1 MKIGFF
7 GTPEHSAI
15 LLKSLIDSGFEIS
28 FVVTNMD
35 KPQGRDRKLTPSF
48 VKRLA
53 IENNIPVLQFN
64 SLKEDIAIHEINSYN
79 AEVYI
84 VYAFGSIIP
93 RKIFDFPLGK
103 TINLHGS
110 ILPEFRGASPLQTAI
125 LNNYKETGI
134 TLQYITDEL
143 DAGSIIS
150 IAKVN
155 IDDSDT
161 FGTLLEK
168 LTNLGI
174 AEIIRLLKSFSGK
187 PFQSI
192 EQDHNK
198 ATFCKKIKVEER
210 KLDFNYSDI
219 EIHNKIRAFNP
230 GNICFTSFRDKR
242 LNVYKST
249 KTELSSEERAGS
261 LQILDKKTF
270 GVVCG
275 NKKIIVLDEV
285 QFENKKVMKSSDF
298 INGSRPLNGEMF
310 I

>member
-15 LLKSLIDSGFEIS
+15 LLKSLIDNGFNVS

-35 KPQGRDRKLTPSF
+35 KPQGRDRRLAPSF
-48 VKRLA
+48 VKKIALA
-53 IENNIPVLQFN
+53 NNIPVLQFN
-64 SLKEDIAIHEINSYN
+64 TLKEENAIQEINSYN
-79 AEVYI
+79 ADIYL

-93 RKIFDFPLGK
+93 RKIFDFPIGK

-110 ILPEFRGASPLQTAI
+110 ILPEFRGASPIQAAI
-125 LNNYKETGI
+125 LNNYLETGL

-150 IAKVN
+150 IVKVN
-155 IDDSDT
+155 IEESDT
-161 FGTLLEK
+161 FGTLLDK
-168 LTNLGI
+168 LTIIGVN
-174 AEIIRLLKSFSGK
+174 EIIKLLRSFDGK
-187 PFQSI
+187 PLQST
-192 EQDHNK
+192 EQDHSK
-198 ATFCKKIKVEER
+198 ATFCKKIKVEDR
-210 KLDFNYSDI
+210 KIDFNLSDL
-219 EIHNKIRAFNP
+219 EIHNKVRAFNP
-230 GNICFTSFRDKR
+230 GNICFTTFRDKR
-242 LNVYKST
+242 LNVYKTT
-249 KTELSSEERAGS
+249 KTELKSDEKIGS

-275 NKKIIVLDEV
+275 NKKIIILDEV

-298 INGSRPLNGEMF
+298 INGFRPQNGELF

>member
-7 GTPEHSAI
+7 GTPEHSAF
-15 LLKSLIDSGFEIS
+15 LLKSLIDGGFEIS
-28 FVVTNMD
+28 FVVTNVD

-48 VKRLA
+48 VKKLA
-53 IENNIPVLQFN
+53 LENNIPVLQFN
-64 SLKEDIAIHEINSYN
+64 SLKEEIAIQEINSFN
-79 AEVYI
+79 ADIYI

-93 RKIFDFPLGK
+93 RKIFDFPVGK

-110 ILPEFRGASPLQTAI
+110 ILPEFRGASPLQAAI

-150 IAKVN
+150 LVKAN
-155 IDDSDT
+155 IEESDT
-161 FGTLLEK
+161 FGSLLEK
-168 LTNLGI
+168 LTNLGTI
-174 AEIIRLLKSFSGK
+174 EIIKLLRNFTGK
-187 PFQSI
+187 PFLSI
-192 EQDHNK
+192 DQDHNK

-210 KLDFNYSDI
+210 KLDFNCSDA
-219 EIHNKIRAFNP
+219 EIHNKVRAFNP

-242 LNVYKST
+242 LNVYKTT
-249 KTELSSEERAGS
+249 KTELNSEESIGS

-275 NKKIIVLDEV
+275 NKKIIILDEV

-298 INGSRPLNGEMF
+298 MNGSRPLNGEMF